1 MPMQNYFGPT
11 PNPEKDPYDRR
22 KVKQLNDISFEES
35 EDEETGEGEFENIK
49 NIKRL
54 PKTVLTEENLRKY
67 LTHETEK
74 LDLEHAYWLKDAFL
88 DKIGRM
94 SQNLQELSLRRLKI
108 SNRAF
113 TEIMQCLKQ
122 LQIVDVAECTNVQE
136 SGLEVLLKNNSES
149 LRELQFSNMQQAVT
163 DKIMMHISGLD
174 NLRFLDC
181 SFAY

>member
-35 EDEETGEGEFENIK
+35 EDSETGEAEFENIR

-54 PKTVLTEENLRKY
+54 PKTVLTEENLRTY

-74 LDLEHAYWLKDAFL
+74 LDLEHAYWLKDVFI

-94 SQNLQELSLRRLKI
+94 SPNLVELSLRRLKI

-122 LQIVDVAECTNVQE
+122 LQIVDVADCSNIQE
-136 SGLEVLLKNNSES
+136 SGIELMLKNNGES
-149 LRELQFSNMQQAVT
+149 LRELQLSNLPQAIT
-163 DKIMMHISGLD
+163 DKIMMHISTLD
-174 NLRFLDC
+174 HLRFLDV
-181 SFAY
+181 SFAR